1 MKAKDIKALIKAIK
15 AQRELALSSIKS
27 DMTEEQ
33 MHYFKEGMKAGYADC
48 IFILEDEIGA

>member
-1 MKAKDIKALIKAIK
+1 MEAKEIRAFIKAFKQQQK
-15 AQRELALSSIKS
+15 LSLKSIKS

-33 MHYFKEGMKAGYADC
+33 MHYFKEGMEAGYADC